1 LPAGER
7 VQHNPIAVPIHNA
20 MPGIAPNSP
29 SAEALVSKG
38 HRRRSSVATVA
49 AEPNVREV
57 VLGDLRIP
65 AWYPSFYP
73 EELVGRKTE
82 RLFVCPDCFKYSV
95 NLDGFL
101 EHRVWD
107 LGRFL
112 RIGSKG

>member
-1 LPAGER
+1 
-7 VQHNPIAVPIHNA
+7 